1 MKKRRDFL
9 GIVLLAL
16 GVILLLNAFH
26 IFSFNIF
33 FDGWWTLFLI
43 IPAAVSMS
51 RTGLTAG
58 NAVLMVIGIGFLLT
72 EQGWDF
78 RGYIVPA
85 LFIVIG
91 LVILFKKI

>member
-1 MKKRRDFL
+1 MKNRRDLL
-9 GIVLLAL
+9 GIVLLVLGGLLLMNAL
-16 GVILLLNAFH
+16 GWLH
-26 IFSFNIF
+26 FNIF

-43 IPAAVSMS
+43 IPAIVSMS
-51 RTGLTAG
+51 RTGLSAG
-58 NAVLMVIGIGFLLT
+58 NAVLLVIGVGFLLT

-91 LVILFKKI
+91 LVIIFKKI